1 MAESFR
7 LAHSWLLQ
15 AWFRLFQRHRYDRL
29 VLEDVAGAPI
39 LVLPQV
45 FNPKLFRSGEFLVE
59 CLGPKVIPPGAS
71 VLDMGTGSGVGAVFA
86 ARWAARVVAVDISP
100 EAVRCARINVLLHRL
115 EGKVEVRQGD
125 LFTPVAGE
133 RFDVVLFNPPYFRG
147 EPQSALDRA
156 WRSTDVIERFATG
169 LPTVL
174 APGGRALVILSSQGD
189 LPGALAACQ
198 NQGLRVETLAERDLI
213 NEILTVY
220 ALTPLPN
227 LGEGLGVRGEGE

>member
-15 AWFRLFQRHRYDRL
+15 AWFRLFQRHRHDRL
-29 VLEDVAGAPI
+29 VLEDVAGTPI

-45 FNPKLFRSGEFLVE
+45 FNPKLFRSGAFLVE
-59 CLGPKVIPPGAS
+59 CLGPKVIPPGGT

-86 ARWAARVVAVDISP
+86 ARWAARVVAVDINP

-115 EGKVEVRQGD
+115 ESKVEVRQGD
-125 LFTPVAGE
+125 LFAPVTGE

-147 EPQSALDRA
+147 EPQRALDQA
-156 WRSTDVIERFATG
+156 WRSTDVIERFAAG
-169 LPTVL
+169 LPAAL
-174 APGGRALVILSSQGD
+174 AHGGRALVVLSSMGD
-189 LPGALAACQ
+189 LPGALAAFQ
-198 NQGLRVETLAERDLI
+198 SQGLQVETLAERDLI

-220 ALTPLPN
+220 SLS
-227 LGEGLGVRGEGE
+227 R